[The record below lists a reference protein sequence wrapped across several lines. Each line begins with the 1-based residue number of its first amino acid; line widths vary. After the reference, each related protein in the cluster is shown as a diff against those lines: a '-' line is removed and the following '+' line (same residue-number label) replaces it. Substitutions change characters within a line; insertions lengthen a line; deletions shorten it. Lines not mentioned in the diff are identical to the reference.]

1 MKTYNENTQKTL
13 LNFGILAVAF
23 ITFALDQ
30 VTKLFV
36 VEVEIIRDLF
46 SLTLEKN
53 KGVAFGV
60 EIPLYVTIPLTA
72 SLIILGIFLLNK
84 YMDLRKHT
92 ALFLA
97 GIVIGGAFGNL
108 FDRIVHGY
116 VIDFISIWKWPV
128 FNLADTFVTIG
139 IFSIIFFYDKLR
151 KINNIKN
158 DRR

>member
-1 MKTYNENTQKTL
+1 M
-13 LNFGILAVAF
+13 FF
-23 ITFALDQ
+23 IAAAAFALDQ
-30 VTKLFV
+30 ITKFFIREVT
-36 VEVEIIRDLF
+36 IIRGFF
-46 SLTLEKN
+46 SFTLEQN

-60 EIPLYVTIPLTA
+60 EIPLSVTIPLTA
-72 SLIILGIFLLNK
+72 VLIILGIFLADKHMN
-84 YMDLRKHT
+84 LRKNT
-92 ALFLA
+92 AVFLA

-108 FDRIVHGY
+108 FDRVMHGY

-128 FNLADTFVTIG
+128 FNLADMFVTIG